1 MVASRQYAEPGQR
14 VLASAPDAQMP
25 LWGLTISHPLFVGG
39 NGIGVDGEQEHW
51 IINRPAAMTLTLED
65 SSEQEYLPAY
75 FEIVLPNMDG
85 KGQSDVQLTLQNVD
99 RVIVDELE
107 AANVMPSER
116 IRLVIRLFLE
126 SEPEAGP
133 QNEPLR
139 LSFASVQASN
149 QAVTG
154 IASRSDVLNRAFP
167 AEVYRI
173 DRWPGLDR

>member
-51 IINRPAAMTLTLED
+51 IINRPVAMTLTLED

-107 AANVMPSER
+107 AANVMR
-116 IRLVIRLFLE
+116 AMTLVQSVQRQITL
-126 SEPEAGP
+126 G
-133 QNEPLR
+133 
-139 LSFASVQASN
+139 ASVPISHQSL
-149 QAVTG
+149 
-154 IASRSDVLNRAFP
+154 ASRP
-167 AEVYRI
+167 
-173 DRWPGLDR
+173 